1 MLHLLEEDNQFC
13 RQQDVLKSNLAFT
26 QNNQVKEVR
35 SNQIKGED
43 KPRVLWFLLLNSVK
57 LPFICWTVT
66 GESWLTIKM
75 IYSWVTANM
84 NIRPNCQ

>member
-1 MLHLLEEDNQFC
+1 MKIFIWWEKKKFVLHLLEEDNQFC

-26 QNNQVKEVR
+26 PNNQAKEVR
-35 SNQIKGED
+35 SNQIKGGD

-75 IYSWVTANM
+75 IYS
-84 NIRPNCQ
+84 